1 MLKWTI
7 VFFILAI
14 IAGVFGF
21 GGLATGFAFAAK
33 ILFFGFIA
41 LMILSLVGQGLRALA
56 AFLARSGNLSDPQRF
71 SWRTRKPL
79 WNDALRH
86 ICSLTWAE
94 RVG

>member
-1 MLKWTI
+1 MLEVIAKGRDKCSVITRIKQSFIRLLKIGDEMLKWTI

-41 LMILSLVGQGLRALA
+41 LMILSLVGQGLRAL
-56 AFLARSGNLSDPQRF
+56 
-71 SWRTRKPL
+71 
-79 WNDALRH
+79 DA
-86 ICSLTWAE
+86 
-94 RVG
+94 

>member
-41 LMILSLVGQGLRALA
+41 LMILSLVGQGLRAL
-56 AFLARSGNLSDPQRF
+56 
-71 SWRTRKPL
+71 
-79 WNDALRH
+79 DA
-86 ICSLTWAE
+86 
-94 RVG
+94 